1 MGFGTEENLKFG
13 LIFTGIILLI
23 TISMFCFL
31 REPKKAVSVL
41 ALQPIEP
48 IREGMRGA
56 LCSSFFYKIALG
68 LLCNYFAN

>member
-1 MGFGTEENLKFG
+1 
-13 LIFTGIILLI
+13 
-23 TISMFCFL
+23 MFCFL